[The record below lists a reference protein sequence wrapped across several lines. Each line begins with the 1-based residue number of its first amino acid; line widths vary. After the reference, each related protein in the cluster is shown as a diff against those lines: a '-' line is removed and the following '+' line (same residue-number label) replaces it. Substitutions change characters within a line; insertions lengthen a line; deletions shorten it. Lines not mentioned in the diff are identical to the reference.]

1 MSRAPKKS
9 NPEKV
14 VQVVSGG
21 VPEPPKKVKKEVDA
35 SLPKEKKEKKEKVK
49 KEVESPLPKDKKVK
63 EGSDVP
69 NMKKSNDMVV
79 VSEVKTNES
88 DVVSDSPMVSEFNAL
103 LTQVQMVTLQLSG
116 IKNAIKTLEKKTV
129 RDLKLANKSK
139 KKSKGVRK
147 PSGFVK
153 PALISNELAN
163 FLNQPYGTE
172 LARTEVTKVIN
183 AYIRANSLQDP
194 TNGRKILP
202 DKKLTEL
209 LNVKKEDELTY
220 FNLQRYMSPHFAK
233 ASASIVNAVNEV
245 KV

>member
-1 MSRAPKKS
+1 MSRVQKKS

-14 VQVVSGG
+14 VQDVSDG
-21 VPEPPKKVKKEVDA
+21 VLPEPSKKVKKEVDA
-35 SLPKEKKEKKEKVK
+35 SLPKDKKVK
-49 KEVESPLPKDKKVK
+49 KEVESSLPKEASLPKKVK
-63 EGSDVP
+63 KEGADVP
-69 NMKKSNDMVV
+69 KVKKNNDVVVPEVKSN
-79 VSEVKTNES
+79 EA
-88 DVVSDSPMVSEFNAL
+88 DVVSDSLMGSEFDAL
-103 LTQVQMVTLQLSG
+103 LTQVQMVTLQLCG
-116 IKNAIKTLEKKTV
+116 IKNAIKTLEKKTA

-139 KKSKGVRK
+139 KKSKGLRK

-163 FLNQPYGTE
+163 FLNQPHGIE
-172 LARTEVTKVIN
+172 LARTEVTKIIN
-183 AYIRANSLQDP
+183 AYIRANNLQDP
-194 TNGRKILP
+194 TNGRKIVP

-233 ASASIVNAVNEV
+233 ASAVVNEV

>member
-1 MSRAPKKS
+1 MSRVQKKS

-14 VQVVSGG
+14 VQDVSDG
-21 VPEPPKKVKKEVDA
+21 VLPEPSKKVKKEVDA
-35 SLPKEKKEKKEKVK
+35 SLPKDKKVK
-49 KEVESPLPKDKKVK
+49 KEVETSLPKEASLPKDKKVK
-63 EGSDVP
+63 KEGTDVP
-69 NMKKSNDMVV
+69 KVKKNKDAVVVPEVKSN
-79 VSEVKTNES
+79 EA
-88 DVVSDSPMVSEFNAL
+88 DVVSDSPMGSEFDAL
-103 LTQVQMVTLQLSG
+103 LSQVQMVTLQLCG

-163 FLNQPYGTE
+163 FLNQPHGIE
-172 LARTEVTKVIN
+172 LARTEVTKIIN
-183 AYIRANSLQDP
+183 AYIRANNLQDP
-194 TNGRKILP
+194 TNGRKIVP

-233 ASASIVNAVNEV
+233 ASAVVNEV

>member
-1 MSRAPKKS
+1 MSRVQKKS

-14 VQVVSGG
+14 VQDVSDA
-21 VPEPPKKVKKEVDA
+21 VPPEPPKKEKVKKEA
-35 SLPKEKKEKKEKVK
+35 EAPLPKDKKEKVK
-49 KEVESPLPKDKKVK
+49 KEVEAPLPKDKKTKK
-63 EGSDVP
+63 ESPDVP
-69 NMKKSNDMVV
+69 NVKKSKDVV
-79 VSEVKTNES
+79 VPEVKSSEP
-88 DVVSDSPMVSEFNAL
+88 DVVSDSPMGSEFDAL

-139 KKSKGVRK
+139 KKSKGIRK

-153 PALISNELAN
+153 PAQISNELAN
-163 FLNQPYGTE
+163 FLNQPHGTE

-183 AYIRANSLQDP
+183 AYIRANNLQDP

-233 ASASIVNAVNEV
+233 ASASLVNEV

>member
-1 MSRAPKKS
+1 MSRVQKKS

-14 VQVVSGG
+14 VQDVTNG
-21 VPEPPKKVKKEVDA
+21 VPPDSSTKKVKKEVDP
-35 SLPKEKKEKKEKVK
+35 SLPKDKKEKVK
-49 KEVESPLPKDKKVK
+49 DVEASLPKDKKVK
-63 EGSDVP
+63 KEGSKVP
-69 NMKKSNDMVV
+69 KMKKSKDVEVV
-79 VSEVKTNES
+79 PEVKSSEA
-88 DVVSDSPMVSEFNAL
+88 DVVNDSPMETEFDAL
-103 LTQVQMVTLQLSG
+103 LTQVQTVTQQLSG
-116 IKNAIKTLEKKTV
+116 IKNAIKMLEKKTV
-129 RDLKLANKSK
+129 RDIKLAYKSK

-153 PALISNELAN
+153 PAQISNELAN
-163 FLNQPYGTE
+163 FLNQPHGTE

-183 AYIRANSLQDP
+183 AYIRENNLQDP

-209 LNVKKEDELTY
+209 LNVKKEDDLTY

-233 ASASIVNAVNEV
+233 ASPVNDV

>member
-1 MSRAPKKS
+1 MSRVQKKS

-14 VQVVSGG
+14 VQEAVVGVVS
-21 VPEPPKKVKKEVDA
+21 EPSKKVKKDVDP
-35 SLPKEKKEKKEKVK
+35 SLPKDKKEKVK
-49 KEVESPLPKDKKVK
+49 KDVDPSLPKDKKEKVK
-63 EGSDVP
+63 TEVP
-69 NMKKSNDMVV
+69 VVPKEKKDAVV
-79 VSEVKTNES
+79 VPEVKPNEL
-88 DVVSDSPMVSEFNAL
+88 DAVSDSPMGSEFDAL
-103 LTQVQMVTLQLSG
+103 LSQVQMVTLQLSG
-116 IKNAIKTLEKKTV
+116 IKNAIKTLEKKTA

-139 KKSKGVRK
+139 KKSKGLRK

-163 FLNQPYGTE
+163 FLNQPHGTE

-183 AYIRANSLQDP
+183 AYIRANNLQDP
-194 TNGRKILP
+194 TNGRKIVP

-233 ASASIVNAVNEV
+233 ASAVNAVNEV

>member
-1 MSRAPKKS
+1 MSRVQKKS

-14 VQVVSGG
+14 VQDVSDG
-21 VPEPPKKVKKEVDA
+21 VLPEPSKKVKKEVDA
-35 SLPKEKKEKKEKVK
+35 SLPKDKKVK
-49 KEVESPLPKDKKVK
+49 KEVESSLPKEASLPKKVK
-63 EGSDVP
+63 KEGADVP
-69 NMKKSNDMVV
+69 KVKKNKDVVVPEVKSN
-79 VSEVKTNES
+79 EA
-88 DVVSDSPMVSEFNAL
+88 DVVSDSLMGSEFDAL
-103 LTQVQMVTLQLSG
+103 LTQVQMVTLQLCG
-116 IKNAIKTLEKKTV
+116 IKNAIKTLEKKTT

-139 KKSKGVRK
+139 KKSKGLRK

-163 FLNQPYGTE
+163 FLNQPHGIE
-172 LARTEVTKVIN
+172 LARTEVTKIIN
-183 AYIRANSLQDP
+183 AYIRANNLQDP
-194 TNGRKILP
+194 TNGRKIVP

-233 ASASIVNAVNEV
+233 ASAVVNEV

>member
-1 MSRAPKKS
+1 MSRVQKKS

-14 VQVVSGG
+14 VQENDL
-21 VPEPPKKVKKEVDA
+21 PLKEKKVKKDVSD
-35 SLPKEKKEKKEKVK
+35 LPTKEKKVKKDVSDLPTKEKKVK
-49 KEVESPLPKDKKVK
+49 KDVSDLPTKDKKEASK
-63 EGSDVP
+63 E
-69 NMKKSNDMVV
+69 KKDTGVESV
-79 VSEVKTNES
+79 VSLNEPELLN
-88 DVVSDSPMVSEFNAL
+88 DHVGSEFDVL
-103 LTQVQMVTLQLSG
+103 LTQVQTVSLQLSA
-116 IKNAIKTLEKKTV
+116 IKNTIKTLEKKTT

-139 KKSKGVRK
+139 KKSKGLRK

-153 PALISNELAN
+153 PAKISNELAN
-163 FLNQPYGTE
+163 FLNQPHGTE

-183 AYIRANSLQDP
+183 SYIRANNLQDP

-202 DKKLTEL
+202 DKKLTDL

-233 ASASIVNAVNEV
+233 KDLSVNEV